1 MHLSRNL
8 TSELRLLDRKLTQGN
23 SQNVQVH
30 LCKRQVCEHRGRIL
44 YHWVL
49 RGSGRLVIK
58 RNFLFQIEK
67 LLLRNQS
74 PHKAVTDQAYRL
86 QQGLFLASTQQQVF
100 LHGWTDGPCLG
111 APTFRQN
118 WSIKGGVSINWELH
132 LAPVVRM
139 GGWHFPLNNSICF
152 GCIYSLGS
160 TIQALNNWGLGPVSR
175 KFRNFPG
182 AFSFASS
189 KRRRLEARNFAVIF
203 IFILFTTYEEVSLTE

>member
-1 MHLSRNL
+1 MHLSRNI

-30 LCKRQVCEHRGRIL
+30 LCRRQVCEHRGRIL

-100 LHGWTDGPCLG
+100 LHGWTDTPCLG

-118 WSIKGGVSINWELH
+118 WSIKWGVSVNRELH
-132 LAPVVRM
+132 LAHVVRM
-139 GGWHFPLNNSICF
+139 GGWHFPLNNSIC
-152 GCIYSLGS
+152 
-160 TIQALNNWGLGPVSR
+160 LNNMGLGPVSR
-175 KFRNFPG
+175 KFRNFSG
-182 AFSFASS
+182 DIIFFVSS
-189 KRRRLEARNFAVIF
+189 KGRHLEARSFAVIF
-203 IFILFTTYEEVSLTE
+203 IPFTTYEEVSFTE